1 MQSMVVCDTQALVW
15 DAIAPERL
23 SDKARSALDTG
34 EAEGTL
40 VCADISLWE
49 IAMLLAKER
58 IRVPRRA
65 DEFIALA
72 LAARGIRV
80 LPITPEIAALSQ
92 SGLFNHDDP
101 ADRLIGATA
110 LCHRA
115 LLVTSD
121 SKLHAVRE
129 LNTLW

>member
-1 MQSMVVCDTQALVW
+1 MVVCDTQTLVW

-58 IRVPRRA
+58 IRVSRRA

-80 LPITPEIAALSQ
+80 LPITPEIAVLSQ
-92 SGLFNHDDP
+92 SGLFSHGDP

-110 LCHRA
+110 MCNRA

-121 SKLHAVRE
+121 SKLRTVRE
-129 LNTLW
+129 LNTVW